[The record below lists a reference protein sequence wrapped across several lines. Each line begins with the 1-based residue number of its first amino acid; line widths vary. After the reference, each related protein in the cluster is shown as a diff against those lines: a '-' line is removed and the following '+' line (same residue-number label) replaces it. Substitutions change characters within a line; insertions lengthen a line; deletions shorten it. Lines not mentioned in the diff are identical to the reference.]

1 MVKKMSIEWLDPE
14 RDFYSCFFCEKK
26 AAYRIFD
33 GKEERYLCE
42 ECLNSFGD
50 NVEELRRVYKALSDA
65 KEALAVVHDEGLIG
79 WDVYDRG
86 TKALAKAMAQ
96 LDLKFLTYD
105 EMKVRELTVDDPECI
120 CDGCNTR
127 ADFEVI
133 SDGVYHYFCS
143 DCLNE
148 KMNNKDFIL

>member
-1 MVKKMSIEWLDPE
+1 MSIEWLDPE
-14 RDFYSCFFCEKK
+14 RDCYSCFFCEKK

-50 NVEELRRVYKALSDA
+50 NVEELRRTYKALSDA

>member
-1 MVKKMSIEWLDPE
+1 MSIEWLDPE
-14 RDFYSCFFCEKK
+14 RDCYSCFFCEKR

-33 GKEERYLCE
+33 GKEDRYLCE
-42 ECLNSFGD
+42 SCLNSLD
-50 NVEELRRVYKALSDA
+50 DSIEELHRAYKALSEA
-65 KEALAVVHDEGLIG
+65 KEALAAVHDEGLIG

-105 EMKVRELTVDDPECI
+105 EMRVRELTVDEPERV
-120 CDGCNTR
+120 CDGCSAP

-133 SDGVYHYFCS
+133 SDGLCHYFCS
-143 DCLNE
+143 ECLNE
-148 KMNNKDFIL
+148 KIGNKDFIP

>member
-1 MVKKMSIEWLDPE
+1 MCESCLD
-14 RDFYSCFFCEKK
+14 S
-26 AAYRIFD
+26 
-33 GKEERYLCE
+33 L
-42 ECLNSFGD
+42 GD
-50 NVEELRRVYKALSDA
+50 NVEELRRAYKALSDA

-105 EMKVRELTVDDPECI
+105 EMKVRELTVDEPEHV
-120 CDGCNTR
+120 CDGCAAP

-133 SDGVYHYFCS
+133 SDGNRHYFCS

-148 KMNNKDFIL
+148 KISFLEIFERIGSFVRLFHGFVIYCGQGIYLARHFASGQTDAKVI

>member
-1 MVKKMSIEWLDPE
+1 MSIEWLDSE
-14 RDFYSCFFCEKK
+14 RDCYSCFFCEKR

-42 ECLNSFGD
+42 SCLDSLD
-50 NVEELRRVYKALSDA
+50 DSIEELRRAYKAMKEA